1 MGEIEVRIQLFAD
14 LLVSGE
20 FPSVVGSNRIHPPS
34 VWLEQAGGCF
44 YYCPGGLPL
53 HLANQRVS
61 RFSLDQA
68 DDGLPVILADEG
80 ICLPVADTTS
90 SIDNSRMLLN
100 GLAVGDDAAPICLA
114 ITLPA
119 LLLTAQILPKSA
131 TVSFVG
137 INPLVHRL
145 NADVHMVA
153 DLVRA
158 PLQHEFLLR
167 KLPGCIAYHPRIV
180 GFPLDCLVMRLFGA
194 IATRPTVTGQLSANS

>member
-20 FPSVVGSNRIHPPS
+20 FPPVVGSNRMHPS
-34 VWLEQAGGCF
+34 LVWLEQASGCF
-44 YYCPGGLPL
+44 YHCLGGLPL

-61 RFSLDQA
+61 RLSLDQA
-68 DDGLPVILADEG
+68 DDGLPVVLADDG

-90 SIDNSRMLLN
+90 SIDDSRTLLN

-119 LLLTAQILPKSA
+119 LLLTAQILPKNA

-145 NADVHMVA
+145 NADIRIVA
-153 DLVRA
+153 DLVWT

-167 KLPGCIAYHPRIV
+167 KLPRCIVYLPRID
-180 GFPLDCLVMRLFGA
+180 GFALDCFVMRLLGA
-194 IATRPTVTGQLSANS
+194 RAARPAVTGQLSADS